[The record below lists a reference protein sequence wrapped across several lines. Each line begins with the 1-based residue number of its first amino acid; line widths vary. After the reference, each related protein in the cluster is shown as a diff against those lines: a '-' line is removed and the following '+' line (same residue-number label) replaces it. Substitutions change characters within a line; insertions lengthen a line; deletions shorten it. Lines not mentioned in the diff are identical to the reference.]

1 MSNNPLLQIQ
11 PTVYMTADSKLPQYL
26 PYPLFLLDMK
36 ISMTAKAV
44 YALLL
49 RRSSLSQ
56 SNHWEDE
63 LGRVF
68 IFFPIDAIA
77 ADLHKGRT
85 TIKHAL
91 NELENC
97 GLLERH
103 RHIAGTAN
111 RLYIRLPKQDV
122 PDQISADGQYKDPEV
137 GNLTNPQVRN
147 QSPYRS
153 GNSPP
158 DGRISVSEPGGFLPP
173 SKEKE
178 ISDFKDH
185 NDAMTRTAF
194 GIYENIFLT
203 NKEYEV
209 LLSEYP
215 DDLSRYIEELSC
227 HLAATGRTYKNYEA
241 GIRSWAKGDRKKTKT
256 VKHNNY
262 DYSGDD
268 SLCV

>member
-1 MSNNPLLQIQ
+1 M
-11 PTVYMTADSKLPQYL
+11 
-26 PYPLFLLDMK
+26 
-36 ISMTAKAV
+36 
-44 YALLL
+44 
-49 RRSSLSQ
+49 
-56 SNHWEDE
+56 
-63 LGRVF
+63 
-68 IFFPIDAIA
+68 
-77 ADLHKGRT
+77 
-85 TIKHAL
+85 
-91 NELENC
+91 NELESC
-97 GLLERH
+97 GLLDRH
-103 RHIAGTAN
+103 RQTAGTAN

-122 PDQISADGQYKDPEV
+122 PDQISADEQYKDPV
-137 GNLTNPQVRN
+137 AGNLTNPQVRN

-158 DGRISVSEPGGFLPP
+158 DGRSSVHDPGGFVPP
-173 SKEKE
+173 RKEKE
-178 ISDFKDH
+178 RSDFKDH

-194 GIYENIFLT
+194 GVYENIFLT

-241 GIRSWAKGDRKKTKT
+241 GIRSWAKGDRKKMKE
-256 VKHNNY
+256 VKQNKY